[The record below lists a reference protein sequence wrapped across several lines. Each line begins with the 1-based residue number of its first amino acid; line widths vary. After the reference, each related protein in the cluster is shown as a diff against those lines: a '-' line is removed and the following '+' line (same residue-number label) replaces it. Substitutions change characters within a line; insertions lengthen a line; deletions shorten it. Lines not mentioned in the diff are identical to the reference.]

1 MLDFHGYGWVF
12 WEGTKITLL
21 VGLSAVP
28 IALVLGLLGAWAKL
42 SGNAFARSVAGTY
55 TTSCAACPSWC

>member
-12 WEGTKITLL
+12 WQGAKITLL

-28 IALVLGLLGAWAKL
+28 IALVLGLLGAWGKL
-42 SGNAFARSVAGTY
+42 SGNALARAVA
-55 TTSCAACPSWC
+55 AQRM